1 MSKYGVFSGSY
12 SPVFGLITG
21 KYGTKKLRIW
31 TLFKQCKEEII
42 RKIRKKQRLN
52 KDDLIRLA
60 LDYQQKYDITLDKIS
75 TELAEL
81 RKSYNKLEPDL
92 AITKAFNESLRNQIL
107 TLERQCWSNAQY
119 SRRETLGISGIP
131 ENIDDGELEGKVLTV
146 LSKLDVYIDSA
157 NVEACHWLKSNK
169 KAILKLSR
177 QKDSD
182 EIRRV
187 SSKLKTTDLKPIGIT
202 TPVYINDSLCFYYKK
217 LWSKCKNL
225 WSNKF
230 IFGYWVSNGSI
241 KIRISES
248 SPVKVISHIVDL
260 EKLFPDNPL
269 LKDDHIE
276 A

>member
-1 MSKYGVFSGSY
+1 MAHTESSLS
-12 SPVFGLITG
+12 
-21 KYGTKKLRIW
+21 
-31 TLFKQCKEEII
+31 
-42 RKIRKKQRLN
+42 RLN

-75 TELAEL
+75 KELAEL
-81 RKSYNKLEPDL
+81 RKSYNKLESDL
-92 AITKAFNESLRNQIL
+92 AITKAVNESLRNQIL

-119 SRRETLGISGIP
+119 SRRETLEISGIP

-146 LSKLDVYIDSA
+146 LSKLDVNIDPT
-157 NVEACHWLKSNK
+157 NVEACHWLKSNNKGK

-177 QKDSD
+177 RKDSD

-187 SSKLKTTDLKPIGIT
+187 RSKSKTTDLKPIGIA
-202 TPVYINDSLCFYYKK
+202 TPVYINHSLCFYYKR
-217 LWSKCKNL
+217 L

-230 IFGYWVSNGSI
+230 ISSYWVSNGSI
-241 KIRISES
+241 KIVLSERS
-248 SPVKVISHIVDL
+248 YVKVISHIVDL